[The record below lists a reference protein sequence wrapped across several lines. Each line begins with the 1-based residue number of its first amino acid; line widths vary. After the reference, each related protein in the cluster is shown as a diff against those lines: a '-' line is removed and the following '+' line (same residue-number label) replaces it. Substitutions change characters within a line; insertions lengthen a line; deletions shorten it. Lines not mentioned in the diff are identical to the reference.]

1 MGWDR
6 HGHCLLPRSVSP
18 LMTQI
23 NSNERAGLALAAL
36 ALTTATLAARVREES
51 LSIVAMREIVRDAHR
66 LAGNVAGFVMD
77 EKVAEMA
84 DDFLSMAEALAMPD
98 APRVEEPLQLRQLQ
112 HKLRIN

>member
-1 MGWDR
+1 MR
-6 HGHCLLPRSVSP
+6 HRLLPEKMAR

-23 NSNERAGLALAAL
+23 NSDERAGLALAAL
-36 ALTTATLAARVREES
+36 ALTTATLAAQVREGA
-51 LSIVAMREIVRDAHR
+51 LSVVAMREIVRDAHR
-66 LAGNVAGFVMD
+66 LANDVAGFVVD

-112 HKLRIN
+112 HKLRTN